1 VTRAFPNSGKQTP
14 WFFQGLENFTKTF
27 PRLGIL
33 AVLFFQGLESRAA
46 DTRTWLPNF
55 EEASAKAKAANRDLF
70 VFVGGSDWSVA
81 ARTYKANVIL
91 SPQLVPA
98 LGGEF
103 LWLEIDHP
111 EMPTEAQKEAAK
123 PNRNFNVTIHNYPG
137 VVLLDSEGRCYLK
150 LEAPKGGVVELAAA
164 VKVARALKARRDS
177 ELALADKAMG
187 LERARHLGAALDLL
201 GPNCLQNGKQS
212 HRKLLDELKK
222 LDPNDTLGT
231 QRRLTFNP
239 DQFAEKDLW
248 PLTGKKKFADAH
260 KLVDK
265 ELADLR
271 NNLWLRQHLMA
282 LKFFVFQQEEKL
294 DEAVKQ
300 LQQLIALDRTSDMA
314 RQAAA
319 YIANITQPV
328 TLASNVWKPEHL
340 RFYFAEWRLDVTRQ
354 ITGAGEYA
362 IQFKHTD
369 GDTITVRD
377 VAVMNGSAQVA
388 QADMPKRGDTVT
400 LKVPAFA
407 PGGKVWLKIS
417 AKGHG
422 WFGSH
427 GEILVTKK

>member
-1 VTRAFPNSGKQTP
+1 MRRF
-14 WFFQGLENFTKTF
+14 L

-33 AVLFFQGLESRAA
+33 TMLFFQGLESRAA
-46 DTRTWLPNF
+46 DARTWLTNF

-70 VFVGGSDWSVA
+70 VFVGGSDWSAA
-81 ARTYKANVIL
+81 ARAYKVNVIA
-91 SPQLVPA
+91 SPQLAPV

-111 EMPTEAQKEAAK
+111 ELPTDAQKETAK
-123 PNRNFNVTIHNYPG
+123 ANRNFNVTIHNYPG

-150 LEAPKGGVVELAAA
+150 LEAPKGELAAA
-164 VKVARALKARRDS
+164 VKVARALKARRDA
-177 ELALADKAMG
+177 ELALADKSTG

-201 GPNCLQNGKQS
+201 GPTCLQNGKQS
-212 HRKLLDELKK
+212 HCKQLDELKK
-222 LDPNDTLGT
+222 LDPSDTLGT

-239 DQFAEKDLW
+239 DQFAEKELW
-248 PLTGKKKFADAH
+248 ELTNKKKFADAH

-265 ELADLR
+265 ELADPR

-282 LKFFVFQQEEKL
+282 LKFFVL
-294 DEAVKQ
+294 KQ
-300 LQQLIALDRTSDMA
+300 LQQLIALDRASDMA

-328 TLASNVWKPEHL
+328 TLASSIWKPEHL

-354 ITGAGEYA
+354 ITGAGEYT

-377 VAVMNGSAQVA
+377 VAVLNGSAQVA
-388 QADMPKRGDTVT
+388 KADMPKRGDSVT

-407 PGGKVWLKIS
+407 PGGKVWLKIF

-427 GEILVTKK
+427 GEILVTRK